1 MRERIPLGRVA
12 RDMGD
17 TKRSREDQGKNKEQ
31 WRREQDIEET
41 MESEDEPEPEADE
54 NEETEE

>member
-1 MRERIPLGRVA
+1 
-12 RDMGD
+12 MGD

-41 MESEDEPEPEADE
+41 IESEDEPEPEADE